1 MIIIELDLITSM
13 VKNGVIDS
21 LGRESNEKLFNN
33 QSALHLE
40 LQ

>member
-13 VKNGVIDS
+13 VKNDVVDS

-33 QSALHLE
+33 QSALYLE